1 MFNLYWHQALLW
13 EWLPWQ
19 GWRPCFLLS
28 RWAAWHKKQKNSQSV
43 SECCCNSK
51 LKTSYLVVLPIKLQ
65 GYTPWGSAFLSV
77 RTLQRPR
84 KHQPSTY
91 KFRAGRSLGNR
102 DLRSCWVGKVVVTSV
117 HCKIESILFFLYFFL
132 QLKLRLFLR
141 QCQPSRNVLASVLEG
156 GSVLRYKIGEFI
168 KVWWTVIKI

>member
-1 MFNLYWHQALLW
+1 MFNLYWRQALLW

-43 SECCCNSK
+43 SEFCCNSK

-84 KHQPSTY
+84 KSQPSTHKY
-91 KFRAGRSLGNR
+91 RAGCSLGNR

-117 HCKIESILFFLYFFL
+117 HCKIELILFFV
-132 QLKLRLFLR
+132 LFLATKAQIVPAAVSAQQKCAGKCFGR
-141 QCQPSRNVLASVLEG
+141 WVSVAL
-156 GSVLRYKIGEFI
+156 
-168 KVWWTVIKI
+168 

>member
-1 MFNLYWHQALLW
+1 MFNLYWRQALLW

-43 SECCCNSK
+43 SEYCCNSK

-77 RTLQRPR
+77 RSLQQPR
-84 KHQPSTY
+84 KYQPSTY

-102 DLRSCWVGKVVVTSV
+102 DLRSCWVGKVVPDELLVVLPSF
-117 HCKIESILFFLYFFL
+117 IESLAWFKYLLGSKTKDTSIL
-132 QLKLRLFLR
+132 
-141 QCQPSRNVLASVLEG
+141 SS
-156 GSVLRYKIGEFI
+156 
-168 KVWWTVIKI
+168 

>member
-84 KHQPSTY
+84 KPQPSTY

-117 HCKIESILFFLYFFL
+117 HCKIELIL
-132 QLKLRLFLR
+132 LFCTFSCNLSSD
-141 QCQPSRNVLASVLEG
+141 CSC
-156 GSVLRYKIGEFI
+156 GSVNPAEMCSQVFWKVGQCCAI
-168 KVWWTVIKI
+168 KSENSLKFDGLW